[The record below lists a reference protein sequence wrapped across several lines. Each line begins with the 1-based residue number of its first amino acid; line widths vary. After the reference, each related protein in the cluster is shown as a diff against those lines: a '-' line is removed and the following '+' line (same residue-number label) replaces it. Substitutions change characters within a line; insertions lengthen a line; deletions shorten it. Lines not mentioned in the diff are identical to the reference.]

1 MKRFPHSTS
10 SVKWLK
16 PSVRVTEASW
26 YPFWAF
32 SIGGDICHVTRC
44 IFLLLKTDRVDYFTC
59 RCPSTI
65 RSPEIILGL
74 TFNSAIDIWSLGIIM
89 GKPEYVVQYHNK
101 FISPHTLTYEILLM
115 TRQASLILWLKEQ
128 SGKNKNPNVRL
139 RHSGSVLTFWCLAG
153 TMFTTF
159 TIRACLRST
168 KPTVQLHQ
176 ALGFLWCFVVVFCLQ
191 LRFMVDLLG
200 DPPRRLL
207 KGGLHTALFYCGD
220 HKYLIFKRWT
230 L

>member
-1 MKRFPHSTS
+1 MSLSFHNQVSWNHSGPDIQLGHRYLVSWHNNGRDAPGIPPFP
-10 SVKWLK
+10 
-16 PSVRVTEASW
+16 R
-26 YPFWAF
+26 
-32 SIGGDICHVTRC
+32 
-44 IFLLLKTDRVDYFTC
+44 KTW
-59 RCPSTI
+59 
-65 RSPEIILGL
+65 
-74 TFNSAIDIWSLGIIM
+74 IWRG
-89 GKPEYVVQYHNK
+89 QYHYK

-128 SGKNKNPNVRL
+128 SGKNKNLNVRL

-168 KPTVQLHQ
+168 KSTVQLHQ